1 MGLNEAS
8 SQLYSTE
15 KLNSGW
21 GAPSLL
27 YCEFLTC
34 LLTPEAIGVGVGVGS
49 VHPLLPCTVTP
60 TMS

>member
-8 SQLYSTE
+8 SQPYSTE

-34 LLTPEAIGVGVGVGS
+34 LLTPEAGVGS